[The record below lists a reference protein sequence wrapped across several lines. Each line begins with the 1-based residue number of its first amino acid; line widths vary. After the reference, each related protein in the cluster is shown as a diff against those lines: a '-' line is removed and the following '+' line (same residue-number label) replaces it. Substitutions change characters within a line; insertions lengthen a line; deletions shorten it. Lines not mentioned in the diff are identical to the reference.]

1 MNKASTYIF
10 YLILIFSVLIGCTKA
25 DSSKSDARLNNSTYC
40 NEPEAINYNLG
51 FPGVPDN
58 TKCVFPTQVFKGSY
72 LLYDSVLDADSK
84 FKRIDTLNLTLTAV
98 NNVKLNLTGFCSGT
112 LTLTANRYYK
122 SVVDSLP
129 IVNGSI
135 TTMLSGQYLC
145 GNMKDTIS
153 GFITKNQIDST
164 KITIDFTVASD
175 SGIIFHKGTGTKK

>member
-1 MNKASTYIF
+1 VNKVNTYI
-10 YLILIFSVLIGCTKA
+10 YYSLLICSILIGCSKA
-25 DSSKSDARLNNSTYC
+25 DTSKTDDRLSNTTYC

-72 LLYDSVLDADSK
+72 LFYDSVLDADSK
-84 FKRIDTLNLTLTAV
+84 FKRVDTLKLTLAAIS
-98 NNVKLNLTGFCSGT
+98 NVKLNLTGFCSGAIA
-112 LTLTANRYYK
+112 LTANRYYK

-153 GFITKNQIDST
+153 GFITKNQADST
-164 KITIDFTVASD
+164 KISIDFTVATD